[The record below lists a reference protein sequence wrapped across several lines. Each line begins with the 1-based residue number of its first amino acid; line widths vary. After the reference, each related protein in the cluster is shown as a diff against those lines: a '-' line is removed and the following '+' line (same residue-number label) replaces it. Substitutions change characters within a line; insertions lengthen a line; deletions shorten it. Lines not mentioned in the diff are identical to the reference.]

1 MEHATGAATVVPEDH
16 TTKREELA
24 LDHPKQAGP
33 RPSRW
38 GRLIGR
44 RRPAARPAQSPAPVA
59 AAPTETVELRPEP
72 TARTTPAPVVQ
83 STIARRIAFVLAG
96 LLAVVIGVA
105 FRGSWTAHSDGA
117 KAAHFDD
124 WGAWLYPFAPDGLIV
139 LALVGA
145 VVLRHQRGPRIYC
158 LGVVALF
165 TVTSYV
171 VNHLH
176 GLGKFEMVGE
186 SDVLKTAL
194 DPWVVGLIAL
204 QLVGAI
210 AFGSHILMHVF
221 RHLFP
226 EALDIHSEVSAA
238 NLAVTHRDVE
248 PVAAPAGS
256 VEMSDPAPVR
266 NEPEAPEVDGYEF
279 AKLLYAACLDGG
291 VKLSQEK
298 LGALARIS
306 KRKAGYARVDVDNE
320 RAAAEESEPEDN
332 DFPGVLGG
340 RSIDREELL
349 RTGAQVR
356 VNGRG
361 PAGGAS

>member
-1 MEHATGAATVVPEDH
+1 MEHVTGAATVVPEDH
-16 TTKREELA
+16 TAEREELA
-24 LDHPKQAGP
+24 PDHPKQAGP

-38 GRLIGR
+38 ARLTGR
-44 RRPAARPAQSPAPVA
+44 RRPADRPAQSPAPVA
-59 AAPTETVELRPEP
+59 AVPTETVEPRPEP
-72 TARTTPAPVVQ
+72 TARITPAPVVQ

-176 GLGKFEMVGE
+176 GLGKFEMVGNPG
-186 SDVLKTAL
+186 VLKEAL
-194 DPWVVGLIAL
+194 EPWVVGLIAL

-226 EALDIHSEVSAA
+226 EALDVHGEVSAA
-238 NLAVTHRDVE
+238 TPVVTHRDVE
-248 PVAAPAGS
+248 SVTAPAGS
-256 VEMSDPAPVR
+256 VEMSDPQPGQT
-266 NEPEAPEVDGYEF
+266 EPETPEVDGYEF
-279 AKLLYAACLDGG
+279 AKLIYGACLDAG
-291 VKLSQEK
+291 VKLSQNK
-298 LGALARIS
+298 LSTLARIS
-306 KRKAGYARVDVDNE
+306 KRKAGYAQVDVDNE
-320 RAAAEESEPEDN
+320 RAAAEEPEPDAEE
-332 DFPGVLGG
+332 PATVRAARPERVL
-340 RSIDREELL
+340 
-349 RTGAQVR
+349 T
-356 VNGRG
+356 VNGSAAASG
-361 PAGGAS
+361 PAGGAA

>member
-1 MEHATGAATVVPEDH
+1 MDVAKVTSEDH
-16 TTKREELA
+16 VEDRA
-24 LDHPKQAGP
+24 AVVLDHPEQAGP
-33 RPSRW
+33 RSSRW
-38 GRLIGR
+38 GRFTARLR
-44 RRPAARPAQSPAPVA
+44 RADRPAATPVTIAPAPPEPHPEPVA
-59 AAPTETVELRPEP
+59 APTRITS
-72 TARTTPAPVVQ
+72 APVIQ
-83 STIARRIAFVLAG
+83 SAAARRIAFVLAV

-226 EALDIHSEVSAA
+226 EALDIHSEAPTA

-248 PVAAPAGS
+248 LVATPAGS

-298 LGALARIS
+298 LGTLARIS

-340 RSIDREELL
+340 RSIDREEFL

-356 VNGRG
+356 VNGHG
-361 PAGGAS
+361 PAGGA